1 MRKIRVISSVAL
13 LVLSA
18 VFANAQVSKQIIELG
33 HGQEWSL
40 YTLKNRRGMEVK
52 IINFGGT
59 VTSIKVPDRSGK
71 VADVVLGFNNIN
83 EYLKPH
89 PSFGTAVGR
98 YANRIANRRCY
109 VNGVE

>member
-1 MRKIRVISSVAL
+1 MRTIRVISSVAL

-71 VADVVLGFNNIN
+71 FADVVLGFNNIDD
-83 EYLKPH
+83 YLKPH
-89 PSFGTAVGR
+89 PSFGTAVGQIGR
-98 YANRIANRRCY
+98 ASCRER
-109 VNGVE
+109 V